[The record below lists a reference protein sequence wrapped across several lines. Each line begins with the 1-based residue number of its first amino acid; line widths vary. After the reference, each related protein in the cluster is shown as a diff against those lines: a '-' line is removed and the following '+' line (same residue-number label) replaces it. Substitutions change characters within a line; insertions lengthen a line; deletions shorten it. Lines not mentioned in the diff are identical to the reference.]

1 MSYGTNLPDQFRA
14 PATTLIR
21 FCAVRS
27 RATSPSSSRTNS
39 RLPKLWE
46 LVATRRR
53 RRKSLHDRRA
63 LPMKRR
69 ESSRCLVARG
79 RRVAAHGARAS
90 GDDAGD
96 RVPPP
101 LFARATPACISP
113 GPEGGGLRRKRERG
127 HRIPLSK
134 FQTQKGLI
142 FGLV

>member
-1 MSYGTNLPDQFRA
+1 MSYGTDLPDQFRA

-69 ESSRCLVARG
+69 ELVTLLGGAAAWPLPVGNLRSEILVVQSAQNWHRQRSFLG
-79 RRVAAHGARAS
+79 WWRRRQYTA
-90 GDDAGD
+90 
-96 RVPPP
+96 
-101 LFARATPACISP
+101 
-113 GPEGGGLRRKRERG
+113 
-127 HRIPLSK
+127 
-134 FQTQKGLI
+134 
-142 FGLV
+142 

>member
-53 RRKSLHDRRA
+53 RRKSLRDRRA

-69 ESSRCLVARG
+69 EFVTLLGGARPPRG
-79 RRVAAHGARAS
+79 RSRRAR
-90 GDDAGD
+90 
-96 RVPPP
+96 
-101 LFARATPACISP
+101 I
-113 GPEGGGLRRKRERG
+113 RRRCR
-127 HRIPLSK
+127 
-134 FQTQKGLI
+134 
-142 FGLV
+142 

>member
-1 MSYGTNLPDQFRA
+1 MSYGTNLPNQFRA

-69 ESSRCLVARG
+69 EFVTLLG
-79 RRVAAHGARAS
+79 GAAAAWPLSARAQQ
-90 GDDAGD
+90 GE
-96 RVPPP
+96 R
-101 LFARATPACISP
+101 ARCVGALMNTTA
-113 GPEGGGLRRKRERG
+113 K
-127 HRIPLSK
+127 
-134 FQTQKGLI
+134 
-142 FGLV
+142 